1 MNRRIL
7 VLGPLLLAAC
17 GSSAQQHSARL
28 LNERLQMQ
36 LSQQIA
42 AGRAVVQ
49 RLPDGSRVTLLDAS
63 SFSNGEQAF
72 EDQSHDIRA
81 DVIEA
86 MLDPSLMRVQLADT
100 STLPP
105 AQRDVRV
112 QNVEQYFAAYG
123 LGSVLVP
130 AGSAASAAGPAGL
143 GITFSVE
150 CPRPKSRAGYGDGKS
165 HPRCE

>member
-1 MNRRIL
+1 MSRRIL

-17 GSSAQQHSARL
+17 GSSAQQHTVRL
-28 LNERLQMQ
+28 LNERLEAQ
-36 LSQQIA
+36 LSQQIPP
-42 AGRAVVQ
+42 GRAVVQ
-49 RLPDGSRVTLLDAS
+49 RLPDGSRVTLLGAS
-63 SFSNGEQAF
+63 SFPNGEKALD
-72 EDQSHDIRA
+72 DQSHDIRA

-86 MLDPSLMRVQLADT
+86 LLDPALMRVQVADT

-105 AQRDVRV
+105 AQQNLRV

-143 GITFSVE
+143 GITISVE
-150 CPRPKSRAGYGDGKS
+150 CPRPNGRAGYGDGKS